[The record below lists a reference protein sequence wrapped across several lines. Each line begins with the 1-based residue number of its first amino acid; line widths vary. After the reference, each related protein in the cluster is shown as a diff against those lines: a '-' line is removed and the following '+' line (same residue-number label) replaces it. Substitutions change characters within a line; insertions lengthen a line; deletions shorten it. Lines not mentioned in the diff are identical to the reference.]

1 MRISQILD
9 GVFRAGYK
17 AKMLGRAEHAL
28 AISDAE
34 AKTKTLVD
42 VNTLNRIII
51 DFINT
56 GERSYG
62 FRTGTASHEDDTMLL
77 AKTLKQHIDS
87 L

>member
-9 GVFRAGYK
+9 DVFRAGYK

-34 AKTKTLVD
+34 AKIKALVSED
-42 VNTLNRIII
+42 ILAEKIH
-51 DFINT
+51 
-56 GERSYG
+56 GEQGVVPWECLSNQMRKRYYNK
-62 FRTGTASHEDDTMLL
+62 
-77 AKTLKQHIDS
+77 AKALKQHIDS